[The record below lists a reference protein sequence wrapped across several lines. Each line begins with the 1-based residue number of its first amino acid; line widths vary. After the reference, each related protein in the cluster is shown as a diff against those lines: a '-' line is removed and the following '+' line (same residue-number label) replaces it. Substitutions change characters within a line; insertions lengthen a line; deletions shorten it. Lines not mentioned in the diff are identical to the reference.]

1 MAERRRSK
9 RQKSFLRGSICFA
22 NRHGAM
28 PCMIRDLSEQGAH
41 IIFSEAVSLP
51 EKIELHIPQKGKAF
65 EARVQWRHGDELGLA
80 FTTADAAP
88 AKSLPEDVLV
98 DRIAQLESEIAAL
111 RRVIH
116 ELRRELPG
124 SDEAA

>member
-9 RQKSFLRGSICFA
+9 RQKSFLRGAICFA

-28 PCMIRDLSEQGAH
+28 PCMIRDLSDQGAH

-51 EKIELHIPQKGKAF
+51 EKVELHIPQKRKAF
-65 EARVQWRHGDELGLA
+65 QARVQWRHGDELGLA
-80 FTTADAAP
+80 FSTADAAVD
-88 AKSLPEDVLV
+88 SLPADALV
-98 DRIAQLESEIAAL
+98 ARIGQLESEITTL
-111 RRVIH
+111 RRVLH
-116 ELRRELPG
+116 ELRRGQPG

>member
-9 RQKSFLRGSICFA
+9 RQKSFLRGSISFA

-28 PCMIRDLSEQGAH
+28 PCMIRDLSDQGAH

-51 EKIELHIPQKGKAF
+51 EKVELHIPQKRKAF
-65 EARVQWRHGDELGLA
+65 QARVQWRHGDELGLA
-80 FTTADAAP
+80 FTEADAA
-88 AKSLPEDVLV
+88 AESLPADALIA
-98 DRIAQLESEIAAL
+98 RIAQLEGEIANL
-111 RRVIH
+111 RRILH
-116 ELRRELPG
+116 ELRREQPG